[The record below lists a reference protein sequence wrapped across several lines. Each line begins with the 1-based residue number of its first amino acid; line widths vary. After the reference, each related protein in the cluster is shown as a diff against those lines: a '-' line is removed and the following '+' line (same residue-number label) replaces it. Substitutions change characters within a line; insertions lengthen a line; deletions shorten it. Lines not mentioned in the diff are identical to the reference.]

1 MKLKREVIRC
11 VAFLLTTVMLSS
23 FMAPLLIK
31 SYAKPGQDHSGE
43 GLDVEQI
50 TDFKAE
56 SVHGTGE
63 GINDD
68 NELKR
73 LVVDGTE
80 NMVDVLPMFIYSIRG
95 SDGTLDTTSMMKLLL
110 MPDYNAGTAYTKS
123 SGSRMLVFLASC
135 PNDIPSNLESLYYVD
150 TISIL
155 KSPYEIKIPG
165 EVKSGA
171 VTYTNPEFQLTSG
184 RNIERLLS
192 YWDTEETPSDNLDLA
207 QVELVL
213 ELLNAFGYC
222 EGNNAFTASANNKD
236 LSNGTI
242 KVTSTMNNYK
252 TNDMTVTNTGELKY
266 KDTKNQ
272 NVNVDISTDVCF
284 SFRFRQKLYTSE
296 STVMTRAISKAPGKD
311 VDYYIS
317 ENTIFGREFI
327 KGLTEYK
334 NANKEALEDES
345 SNAGTVVKPPEE
357 IEEEAKASGSSY
369 SYWSYMI
376 LNYFKTGETA
386 AIHFP
391 ERKLSRGNSDL
402 VNKYES
408 DDERKYLSLFDYGY
422 WWIKDDNGDQL
433 PSSYTG
439 LQLGAPD
446 TNTFGWLSMEE
457 DLRLRTYY
465 TILTGYMDTSI
476 MTDEQKTAFDSKKKD
491 LDAIFGMKLAVGDS
505 TGYSSD
511 DPLRVHS
518 GDNVPQGYQT
528 GGKGKFD
535 GDLRSSANSAVDVFD
550 AQGVSSPSVKTAAR
564 NFEAIA
570 KYYAYGIVDSS
581 ANYTS
586 GDVASLN
593 KLNSSEAIEKVV
605 PSFVWDLDPQ
615 GVNGETNVN
624 FDVISLRSAGLPVIP
639 NITSVVNSYQAHDLY
654 GRMYLSLMY
663 VKRYAQV
670 KITGSKDLSQ
680 GSSATVYAEGAT
692 GPYSGLKYTGSA
704 PIEAGSATSTDFAN
718 EALDEFLTKNESED
732 DKSKVQVP
740 DDIARFIRTYMQ
752 IHDGCEYLGINST
765 NADIWKWVGPEI
777 QRICEYYHSIE
788 PYKNVLPVTAGEEGD
803 GETQAF
809 NTLFN
814 DEDQSFS
821 AAYAKGVGASATF
834 SPLVTNTYDPEAW
847 AIVEDYDQWINDFHY
862 KYGFLRKALY
872 RDTTANA
879 AVQNYIS
886 GNIGPLE
893 VVTLRDLLENK
904 GEDVVLYID
913 SKMYRVDEIA
923 EKQNL
928 AYSRLQNTAQSGNN
942 DDGIVDSLSHTFST
956 WLNTD
961 AESICKTGTAKVY
974 SQQVANKVDAL
985 GQNKKGWDWLDYNH
999 YVMTDEDIH
1008 LNLTGAESDEDTV
1021 TKAFAVVSGIY
1032 RDKSVFNIAQN
1043 QSASPSPVFVSS
1055 KNLPNVVSATQEDF
1069 NTLYNYLMVINL
1081 KNRLGMNVD
1090 LENDL
1095 DVPLFMDVYGNICT
1109 MSGLVVIP
1117 ASSNAT
1123 LYNATEYDPATGG
1136 FASLYNEIDATKI
1149 AIGSNRNEKMLDKV
1163 FVMNKNS
1170 EMYDMGSKTYNG
1182 TAQVSF
1188 VNLPLSSVAVK
1199 EALYNIAYAKA
1210 LSNDSQA
1217 SGIAGAKFN
1226 RRVNL
1231 ILEVLRGAPVEA
1243 INLQKEGLTGKV
1255 GVDKTGIYIAYR
1267 IEQLGSLLLSNSNGN
1282 SILQMPNLA
1291 FMPGMEYVATV
1302 LFKVMFAVMFVVLMI
1317 QVYIDGV
1324 SGILGIRTIGKFILT
1339 IASVIIAIFV
1349 LPALINF
1356 SYYHTNKTLLQSEA
1370 TYMQM
1375 LTTEKKLQGQ
1385 EISIRARENGVQS
1398 TTKFY
1403 LKLEDISVPWF
1414 SVATDVLSSDTFT
1427 RMQDIYNDAM
1437 KGSAY
1442 RYFGGSTDVQE
1453 DSLVVVKGSSLYAD
1467 VDRVLETSDIR
1478 FKPYE
1483 NSTGGSSF
1491 AQDKTAGFLY
1501 QNVENA
1507 DMSYLIPYYAILDS
1521 ILYDIQTY
1529 NETNKVMG
1537 YTGVQAGTGDTVTR
1551 GLIKPYFTSH
1561 EFMEGNVDLL
1571 GLFRVYNE
1579 MSSKD
1584 AGSIFLEDELMLMR
1598 RSLWCNIDGL
1608 SDEQI
1613 RDNLYALDLK
1623 ARQFVADNRGML
1635 DKVSDSTFLKCMAL
1649 YLATEHN
1656 TMFKVPTCRGLEI
1669 YQLDTRDIMRLSLD
1683 NKSAVMKGAQKTFEK
1698 FCFDQGGTFAI
1709 ILAGFLEVIYW
1720 ITSVVKPAVM
1730 IVLIGA
1736 LIFAYIYRKLLRLE
1750 GNHSLEGY
1758 LVSVALLCFTNM
1770 VYALMLKLSMTI
1782 PNHGSSII
1790 VNLIG
1795 QMILQISYS
1804 MLLFFVGYT
1813 VLSNLHDVGF
1823 YAYKTIYDTHVAN
1836 KVDAVSM
1843 SVNRIMSKSILAPIM
1858 PTPRRGRRS
1867 DYTRTDGLTG
1877 GNMLTRMREREERRR
1892 ENVYS
1897 NRR

>member
-1 MKLKREVIRC
+1 MKLKREVTRC
-11 VAFLLTTVMLSS
+11 TAFLLMTVMLSS
-23 FMAPLLIK
+23 FITPFSITSYADETPTVKMELILNGSGDAVDDGIKNGEKTSISGMWEDGGENVTDKAPAIIFDVYRKDGDEYKQEFSSANFTANKIQLILFPAYNEGVVRVGGDESSEFIALFVESALAGHFILGVYKINAAQVENLGSEFIIQAPPCHNKLTQWNDTEYDFNGTLAKVSASWNTENIPHVISTIPMNMSVGYYDKQLLFLSYFKSNLKFELKQDDKGSNLAIKNISFTNGDVTVKNGVVTSTSGKKTVNLSDYKFMPLLTNI
-31 SYAKPGQDHSGE
+31 SAINTSFWNTVNTGSLNFSDLSN
-43 GLDVEQI
+43 DSSI
-50 TDFKAE
+50 RKA
-56 SVHGTGE
+56 
-63 GINDD
+63 I
-68 NELKR
+68 
-73 LVVDGTE
+73 VDGITKWSQENTE
-80 NMVDVLPMFIYSIRG
+80 MF
-95 SDGTLDTTSMMKLLL
+95 KEEAE
-110 MPDYNAGTAYTKS
+110 NAGTQGGS
-123 SGSRMLVFLASC
+123 SDEVE
-135 PNDIPSNLESLYYVD
+135 ES
-150 TISIL
+150 
-155 KSPYEIKIPG
+155 
-165 EVKSGA
+165 
-171 VTYTNPEFQLTSG
+171 
-184 RNIERLLS
+184 
-192 YWDTEETPSDNLDLA
+192 
-207 QVELVL
+207 
-213 ELLNAFGYC
+213 
-222 EGNNAFTASANNKD
+222 
-236 LSNGTI
+236 
-242 KVTSTMNNYK
+242 
-252 TNDMTVTNTGELKY
+252 
-266 KDTKNQ
+266 
-272 NVNVDISTDVCF
+272 
-284 SFRFRQKLYTSE
+284 
-296 STVMTRAISKAPGKD
+296 
-311 VDYYIS
+311 
-317 ENTIFGREFI
+317 
-327 KGLTEYK
+327 
-334 NANKEALEDES
+334 
-345 SNAGTVVKPPEE
+345 
-357 IEEEAKASGSSY
+357 AKATGSSY
-369 SYWSYMI
+369 SIWSYLI
-376 LNYFKTGETA
+376 LDYFKTGNSA
-386 AIHFP
+386 ATYFAKRNID
-391 ERKLSRGNSDL
+391 RALGDGNTF
-402 VNKYES
+402 ES
-408 DDERKYLSLFDYGY
+408 DEDKAYLSLFDYGY
-422 WWIKDDNGDQL
+422 GWIKDDTGQKL
-433 PSSYTG
+433 PTSYTG
-439 LQLGAPD
+439 AKIGAVD
-446 TNTFGWLSMEE
+446 EDTFGLVSLDE
-457 DLRLRTYY
+457 DLRLRIYY
-465 TILTGYMDTSI
+465 AILTNYMDTSI
-476 MTDEQKTAFDSKKKD
+476 MTDEQRASFESKKEK
-491 LDAIFGMKLAVGDS
+491 LDAIFDMKLAVGDS

-511 DPLRVHS
+511 DPLRIQS
-518 GDNVPQGYQT
+518 ENNAPNEYLT
-528 GGKGKFD
+528 RGKGVFE
-535 GDLRSSANSAVDVFD
+535 GDLRSNANSAVDVFD
-550 AQGVSSPSVKTAAR
+550 AQGVNTPSVKTAAR

-570 KYYAYGIVDSS
+570 KYYAYGVVDSS
-581 ANYTS
+581 ANYTQS
-586 GDVASLN
+586 DVASLN
-593 KLNSSEAIEKVV
+593 KLNYSEAIEKVV
-605 PSFVWDLDPQ
+605 PAFSWELKPQ
-615 GVNGETNVN
+615 GVNSETNVN
-624 FDVISLRSAGLPVIP
+624 YDVVSLRSAELPVIP
-639 NITSVVNSYQAHDLY
+639 NVNSVVNSYQAHNLY
-654 GRMYLSLMY
+654 GRLYLSLMY

-670 KITGSKDLSQ
+670 KITGSKDLSK
-680 GSSATVYAEGAT
+680 GPDTVVYAEGAT
-692 GPYSGLKYTGSA
+692 SAYSGLKFIGTPNTTASQ
-704 PIEAGSATSTDFAN
+704 ATSTDFAN

-777 QRICEYYHSIE
+777 QRICEYYDSIE

-809 NTLFN
+809 NTIFN

-942 DDGIVDSLSHTFST
+942 DEGIVDSLSHTFST

-1055 KNLPNVVSATQEDF
+1055 KNLSNVVSATQEDF
-1069 NTLYNYLMVINL
+1069 NTLYNYFMVINL

-1302 LFKVMFAVMFVVLMI
+1302 LFKVMFAIMFVVLMI

-1579 MSSKD
+1579 TSSKD